1 MINLKKK
8 NHKRKTEAFVDHFPI
23 ILLLQHNNL
32 TVQEWFDFQ
41 SQLGQKKTA
50 LQFLTMKNSLLK
62 GVLLNHSGSLY
73 MDQKLHD
80 KDKKK
85 TIERLC
91 QGPNVL
97 IGCENSGELESIW
110 RCLKTTTKCIF
121 MSCFFEGKILN
132 HLDVEI
138 LLKTHSTIYSTLL
151 SHLDKKTELSSVLQ
165 TRLGLHPLL
174 HPQRNLLGLLSLL
187 KQSKA

>member
-8 NHKRKTEAFVDHFPI
+8 NHKRKTEAFIDQFPI

-41 SQLGQKKTA
+41 SQLEQKKTT
-50 LQFLTMKNSLLK
+50 LQFLTIKNSLLK
-62 GVLLNHSGSLY
+62 GVLLNHSGSFY
-73 MDQKLHD
+73 MDEKFHD
-80 KDKKK
+80 KDTKKI
-85 TIERLC
+85 IERLC

-132 HLDVEI
+132 HLDVQI

-151 SHLDKKTELSSVLQ
+151 SHLDKKTELYGVLQ
-165 TRLGLHPLL
+165 TSLGFHPLL
-174 HPQRNLLGLLSLL
+174 HLQRNLLGLLSLL